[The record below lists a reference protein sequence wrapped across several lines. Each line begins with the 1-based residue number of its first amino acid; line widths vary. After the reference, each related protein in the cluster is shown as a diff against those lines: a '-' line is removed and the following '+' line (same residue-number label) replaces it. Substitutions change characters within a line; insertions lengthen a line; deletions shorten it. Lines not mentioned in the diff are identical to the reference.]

1 MDKSRIIQRWTPI
14 FVNVGL
20 SDTKFRELLC
30 LFAED
35 YSIRGSRGDV
45 DQTKL
50 PMILRELI
58 ESASKSCRVEVK
70 RTFYN
75 SITGKF
81 EYELENGLIVDENNK
96 FKSELTTSEL
106 ISLFGTDFVREI
118 DKQGFREE
126 RINELLNG

>member
-1 MDKSRIIQRWTPI
+1 MDKSRIIQKWAPI
-14 FVNVGL
+14 FESLGL
-20 SDTKFRELLC
+20 YDNKFRELLC

-35 YSIRGSRGDV
+35 YAIRGERGKV
-45 DQTKL
+45 DQNKL
-50 PMILRELI
+50 PEIINELI
-58 ESASKSCRVEVK
+58 ISASKSCRIEVK

-75 SITGKF
+75 SITGKL
-81 EYELENGLIVDENNK
+81 EYELENGLIVDEKNK
-96 FKSELTTSEL
+96 FKKELTTSEL